1 MVLHFPGTGGTSI
14 MQFVGRHPSIWRQP
28 ALNPPWV
35 EPNFNVGCGASARLP
50 WLLGHVHEPSA
61 SSRETLI
68 SRGLGGTLHTQDH
81 RCPCEELRTIAAAT
95 HATLWG
101 HENVVVAPLR
111 CPRTRYWVVM
121 RDPIKRIFSRILDR
135 YFLEHKEG
143 ITREMARAALNS
155 TTTFPGREHLKE
167 FTGSAALNNYYVRSL
182 AGPAVYALPLGGVKA
197 EHLEVATVAL
207 HAIDVVLPMDNMSA
221 LPTLLAPLYGPRL
234 CFEKLGGK
242 HGHDPTAEL
251 RAAESDALLM
261 AAFRHHNALDHQLV
275 LRAHGL
281 FENALRRSRIWCK
294 QRRAPQRMTSGDLF
308 TRGATSAEMV
318 QLLQKRGVQLLQ

>member
-1 MVLHFPGTGGTSI
+1 
-14 MQFVGRHPSIWRQP
+14 
-28 ALNPPWV
+28 
-35 EPNFNVGCGASARLP
+35 
-50 WLLGHVHEPSA
+50 
-61 SSRETLI
+61 
-68 SRGLGGTLHTQDH
+68 
-81 RCPCEELRTIAAAT
+81 
-95 HATLWG
+95 
-101 HENVVVAPLR
+101 
-111 CPRTRYWVVM
+111 
-121 RDPIKRIFSRILDR
+121 
-135 YFLEHKEG
+135 
-143 ITREMARAALNS
+143 MARAALNS

-281 FENALRRSRIWCK
+281 FENALRRSLIWCK
-294 QRRAPQRMTSGDLF
+294 QRKAPQRMTSGDLF
-308 TRGATSAEMV
+308 TRGATS
-318 QLLQKRGVQLLQ
+318 R